1 MQKSLKYFRE
11 QRLDQQH
18 KAAIRFESYYSG
30 AIRNPSASLT
40 AIICNVGREDE
51 FSGLILQHLSPVGHS
66 LRSKQGLHARSEAAW
81 QYLVVDLKVRR
92 CWR

>member
-18 KAAIRFESYYSG
+18 EAAMRFESYYNG
-30 AIRNPSASLT
+30 AVRNPSASLT

-51 FSGLILQHLSPVGHS
+51 SSGLILQYLSPVGHS
-66 LRSKQGLHARSEAAW
+66 LPGKAGCMPGAKLLGSTVL
-81 QYLVVDLKVRR
+81 
-92 CWR
+92 